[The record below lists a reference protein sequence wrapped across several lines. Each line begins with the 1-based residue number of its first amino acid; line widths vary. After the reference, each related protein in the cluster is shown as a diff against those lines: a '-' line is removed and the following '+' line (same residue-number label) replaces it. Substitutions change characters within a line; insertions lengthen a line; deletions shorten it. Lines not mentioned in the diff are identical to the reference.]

1 MLDEIRQ
8 AAQAGQQ
15 LVLGER
21 PEEERTFDGSEL
33 RSLFLRLDAVD
44 PVGVSITGA
53 RVSGRLDLSGATLA
67 FPLWFDETTFDEPVS
82 VMYARVPLLTFDR
95 CTLPALNGRRLTAD
109 GGVAL
114 SACTIGGGISL
125 SNARLGDADFQGAT
139 IECSDG
145 STSALILDGAS
156 IDGDL
161 ILSDGFNAHGKVS
174 LQGARVAG
182 RLGGMNA
189 RLETSTGEALN
200 FNGADVAAD
209 VHLTDLRAHGEVRG
223 VAARIGGSLA
233 LSGATLEGTDDQ
245 AMRLD
250 QTSVAGDVHLR
261 GLTAHGRVSLDGAR
275 VGRAVFC
282 SGARIEN
289 RGGEALSLRRAEVGD
304 LVHLDETFHAV
315 GTVLLSGANVGGD
328 LVALRATI
336 EAEGSTALE
345 AVDARI
351 DGSLV
356 LTWLVAS
363 GGLDLLGTS
372 VGSTLACDGARLDN
386 HPGGCSLRLVHA
398 DVGANVLLNG
408 LQSTGW
414 MIMHGTRIGGD
425 LVCKDVTSTTS
436 FDRSLTVAETEIGG
450 QVLVA
455 NVSGHGLSFV
465 STRAAVLHHDLGL
478 GPTGLGSWSGGG
490 RTTLDGFAYAR
501 LDDFVPGI
509 RVRHRIRWLESTY
522 VFEPAAWLHLA
533 GVLRA
538 SGRDGDATRVLIAMQ
553 NDRIRRGG
561 LSPAARLGRQILR
574 FTIGHGYRPW
584 LAGVWATAVIAAFAV
599 VVWQASERFVAVNDS
614 VRGAP
619 QPVVYAADTFVPIV
633 DFGQAGDWDPTGWT
647 RWVAWAVI
655 AVGWAL
661 TTIFVGGFTKLV
673 RSI

>member
-8 AAQAGQQ
+8 AAQAGQP

-21 PEEERTFDGSEL
+21 PEKERTFDGSEL
-33 RSLFLRLDAVD
+33 RSLFLRLEAVD

-67 FPLWFDETTFDEPVS
+67 FPLWFNETTFDEPVGF
-82 VMYARVPLLTFDR
+82 MYARVPLLTFDR
-95 CTLPALNGRRLTAD
+95 CTLPALSARRLTSE
-109 GGVAL
+109 GGVEL
-114 SACTIGGGISL
+114 SACTIRGGISL
-125 SNARLGDADFQGAT
+125 PNARLGDADFQRAT
-139 IECSDG
+139 IECRDG
-145 STSALILDGAS
+145 STSALDLDGAS

-161 ILSDGFNAHGKVS
+161 ILSGGFTAHGKVS
-174 LQGARVAG
+174 LEGVRVAG
-182 RLGGMNA
+182 SVGGMNA
-189 RLETSTGEALN
+189 CVETSTGEALN
-200 FNGADVAAD
+200 FTGADIAAD
-209 VHLTDLRAHGEVRG
+209 VRLTDLRAHGEVRG
-223 VAARIGGSLA
+223 IGARIGGSLG
-233 LSGATLEGTDDQ
+233 LSGATLEGTDDE
-245 AMRLD
+245 AVRLD
-250 QTSVAGDVHLR
+250 QTSVALDVHLR
-261 GLTAHGRVSLDGAR
+261 KLTAHGRVSLDGVR

-304 LVHLDETFHAV
+304 MVHLDKTFHAV
-315 GTVLLSGANVGGD
+315 GTVLLSGTRIGGD
-328 LVALRATI
+328 LVGLGAKI

-345 AVDARI
+345 AMDARI
-351 DGSLV
+351 DGSVV
-356 LTWLVAS
+356 LTELVAS
-363 GGLDLLGTS
+363 GELDFLDTRI
-372 VGSTLACDGARLDN
+372 GSRLACDGARLDN
-386 HPGGCSLRLVHA
+386 EPGCTLRLVHA
-398 DVGANVLLNG
+398 DVGADLLLDS

-414 MIMHGTRIGGD
+414 VMVHGTRIGLD
-425 LVCKDVTSTTS
+425 LVCKDVTLTTS
-436 FDRSLTVAETEIGG
+436 MDRSLTVEETEIGG

-455 NVSGHGLSFV
+455 NVSGRGLSFV

-478 GPTGLGSWSGGG
+478 GPSGVGSWGGGG
-490 RTTLDGFAYAR
+490 RTTLDGFAYTR
-501 LDDFVPGI
+501 LEDFVPGVD
-509 RVRHRIRWLESTY
+509 VRHRIRWLESTY

-619 QPVVYAADTFVPIV
+619 QPVVYAADTFLPIV
-633 DFGQAGDWDPTGWT
+633 DFGQASDWDPTGWT
-647 RWVAWAVI
+647 RGVAWAVI

-673 RSI
+673 RSA